1 MLRLD
6 YDKEKTKNSIVHQ
19 TQNYRSLKKKKKNK
33 IILLQMK
40 VTQTN
45 KQEQKKNNINIIDK
59 HIQPR
64 KIRVLQTLQS

>member
-1 MLRLD
+1 
-6 YDKEKTKNSIVHQ
+6 
-19 TQNYRSLKKKKKNK
+19 
-33 IILLQMK
+33 MK

>member
-6 YDKEKTKNSIVHQ
+6 YDNEKTKNSIVHQ
-19 TQNYRSLKKKKKNK
+19 TQNYRSLKKQKKKNK

-45 KQEQKKNNINIIDK
+45 KQTRIEKE
-59 HIQPR
+59 
-64 KIRVLQTLQS
+64 

>member
-6 YDKEKTKNSIVHQ
+6 YDNEKTKNSIVHQ
-19 TQNYRSLKKKKKNK
+19 TQNYRSLKKKKKKKNK

-45 KQEQKKNNINIIDK
+45 KQTRIGKE
-59 HIQPR
+59 
-64 KIRVLQTLQS
+64 

>member
-6 YDKEKTKNSIVHQ
+6 YDNEKTKNSIVHQ
-19 TQNYRSLKKKKKNK
+19 TQNYRSLKKQKKKNK

-45 KQEQKKNNINIIDK
+45 KQTRIGKE
-59 HIQPR
+59 
-64 KIRVLQTLQS
+64 